1 MHADTAARAP
11 EKVLESPNA
20 MSTHGQQGAPQGD
33 RAPQSWTARA
43 VTASAP
49 PGAAQRP
56 PALLGVVSPC
66 QGHPD
71 VSSTAPTTVSLRG
84 LISFCLEA
92 KVHLRQHVSLT
103 SLSRTVTS
111 QKPRNLIL

>member
-33 RAPQSWTARA
+33 RVPQSWTARA
-43 VTASAP
+43 VTASGR

-56 PALLGVVSPC
+56 PTLLWAVAVKACWQEWEPVWGEDC
-66 QGHPD
+66 G
-71 VSSTAPTTVSLRG
+71 
-84 LISFCLEA
+84 IS
-92 KVHLRQHVSLT
+92 
-103 SLSRTVTS
+103 
-111 QKPRNLIL
+111 